1 MSKKPNPILAAYEA
15 KKEAEFQ
22 GRLQRNSEIDIIA
35 LLIAA
40 HNELKVGPGRAGYL
54 LAEFLDV
61 KMQLAGQLLADVGD
75 GDKRDGNGDPE
86 FLHTKRDWAT
96 ALQKILGPENWEK
109 YRELFP
115 VCREYWEVKA

>member
-1 MSKKPNPILAAYEA
+1 MPKKPNPILAAYGA
-15 KKEAEFQ
+15 KKEAEFMERL
-22 GRLQRNSEIDIIA
+22 GRNTEMDLIA
-35 LLIAA
+35 LLISA
-40 HNELKVGPGRAGYL
+40 NRELQVGPGRAGDL

-61 KMQLAGQLLADVGD
+61 KMQLAEQLLADVGD

-96 ALQKILGPENWEK
+96 ALQKILGPENWQK